1 MSEAGKV
8 FMFGF
13 TEEVIS
19 KERLKFFKSSGVNS
33 FILFRKNI
41 ARIKENIKILKNEF
55 EDPLI
60 AVDQEGGIVRRFPQT
75 DAFFFGNMN
84 AAMSGSANY
93 IKDLYRKV
101 GDVLRENGVN
111 VDLAPVIDVY
121 LKKGNSIGIR
131 SFGSDPLS
139 VARFSDAAISGLHEA
154 GVLSAVKHFIG
165 YGAAAK
171 DPHKGLPVFE
181 GSNGALEKAVLP
193 FKHTAK
199 NADFVM
205 SAHII
210 VPFLD
215 EKLPVTFSK
224 NALQFLRK
232 AVSFN
237 GPIITDCL
245 EMGGAM
251 IFPKE
256 EIALKALS
264 AGNDLLIVSHT
275 LELQKAMFQS
285 VEKSSLNKSGVDL
298 SEKIARIE
306 KAKEKIRKAESA
318 EKEVTEKFVSVFKN
332 SGFIPLKEGEFR
344 FLFPQ
349 IVQEVQVEETEAQ
362 QGDYPL
368 DVKGADIQRIAA
380 FPQKSAVFVS
390 YNAFRHRGQVA
401 LAKQMKENG
410 KRVCVI
416 VAGDPADIPLFN
428 FADCIVLTLSPLKE
442 VIRFALRVIQGKAEA
457 KGRLPV
463 SKEILWT
470 E

>member
-19 KERLKFFKSSGVNS
+19 KERLAFFKSAGVNS
-33 FILFRKNI
+33 FVLFRKNI
-41 ARIKENIKILKNEF
+41 AQIKENIKILKNEF
-55 EDPLI
+55 ENPLI

-84 AAMSGSANY
+84 AAMSGSADY
-93 IKDLYRKV
+93 IKEIYRKV
-101 GDVLRENGVN
+101 GDVIRENGVN
-111 VDLAPVIDVY
+111 MDLAPVSDVY

-131 SFGSDPLS
+131 SFGSNPHD
-139 VARFSDAAISGLHEA
+139 VAHFTAAAISGLHDA
-154 GVLSAVKHFIG
+154 GILSTVKHFIG
-165 YGAAAK
+165 YGAAVK

-181 GSNGALEKAVLP
+181 NSEELLKDALVP
-193 FKHTAK
+193 FQQSAEDT
-199 NADFVM
+199 DFVM
-205 SAHII
+205 SAHIM
-210 VPFLD
+210 VPALD
-215 EKLPVTFSK
+215 KTLPVTFSK
-224 NALQFLRK
+224 DALQFLREK
-232 AVSFN
+232 TGFS

-251 IFPKE
+251 IFPE
-256 EIALKALS
+256 DEIAVNALN

-275 LELQKAMFQS
+275 LALQKAMFKS
-285 VEKSSLNKSGVDL
+285 VEKSGIDL
-298 SEKIARIE
+298 SERIMRIE
-306 KAKEKIRKAESA
+306 KTKEHIRKV
-318 EKEVTEKFVSVFKN
+318 EKADKEIAEKFVSVFKN
-332 SGFIPLKEGEFR
+332 KNFIPLKEKEFR

-349 IVQEVQVEETEAQ
+349 IVQEVQVEEMEVQ

-368 DVKGADIQRIAA
+368 DMDEMEVERIAT
-380 FPQKSAVFVS
+380 FPQKNVVFVS

-401 LAKQMKENG
+401 LAEQMKKNG

-416 VAGDPADIPLFN
+416 VAGDPADIPLFD
-428 FADCIVLTLSPLKE
+428 FADCVVLTLSPLE
-442 VIRFALRVIQGKAEA
+442 RIIHFALNVIQGKEEA

-463 SKEILWT
+463 SKEILWK